1 MRASYLKKLF
11 HMVFKANK
19 YWWLVL
25 FETLVIVGLL
35 VALSWE
41 FAISEPIDLQ
51 PATST
56 PPIVEEPKLIT
67 LLFGGDVMFARDIAS
82 TIANQ
87 QDPLYPFLRIATTT
101 QAADLMFVNLENPV
115 STRGSNQGSEYSFR
129 AEPTSTINALTY
141 AGVDVVNLANNHIF
155 DYGRTAANDTMQYL
169 RDAGIDY
176 IGFGQNYSEANEP
189 VIKTVGQTKIAF
201 LGYTQFYA
209 SSAWATST
217 KSGLSSY
224 RSDAIIQ
231 KIADIKKSEQADLVV
246 VSLHWGDEYKTK
258 ANATQKALAH
268 KLVNAGADLIIGNH
282 PHVVQEVEEYN
293 GATIAYS
300 LGNFVF
306 DQNFSAETK
315 SGLLLKVALSQGK
328 VQSVEPIKILF
339 TKTFQPYIP

>member
-1 MRASYLKKLF
+1 
-11 HMVFKANK
+11 MVFKANK

-35 VALSWE
+35 VVLSWK
-41 FAISEPIDLQ
+41 FTISGPIDLQ

-56 PPIVEEPKLIT
+56 PPIVEEPKPIT
-67 LLFGGDVMFARDIAS
+67 LLFGGDVMLARDIAS

-141 AGVDVVNLANNHIF
+141 AGIDVVNLANNHIF

-169 RDAGIDY
+169 RDTGIDY

-189 VIKTVGQTKIAF
+189 VIETIGQTKIAL

-209 SSAWATST
+209 SSSWATEA

-224 RSDAIIQ
+224 RSDTIVQ
-231 KIADIKKSEQADLVV
+231 KIADIKKAKQADLVV
-246 VSLHWGDEYKTK
+246 ISLHWGEEYKTK

-268 KLVNAGADLIIGNH
+268 KLVDAGADLIVGHH

-306 DQNFSAETK
+306 DQNFSTDTK
-315 SGLLLKVALSQGK
+315 HGLLLKAILSGNEVIATEQI
-328 VQSVEPIKILF
+328 EIEF
-339 TKTFQPYIP
+339 TKDFQPYIP